1 MRNVAAVNN
10 ANIYIYIYS
19 NKKEIKISY
28 LTNCTDHN
36 WEPVSHQSKLKIRNK
51 SLTPEGYL

>member
-10 ANIYIYIYS
+10 ANIYIYIV
-19 NKKEIKISY
+19 IKRKQKVSY

-51 SLTPEGYL
+51 SLTPVGYL